1 MPNNKT
7 PNAPRPPLPR
17 PRRPANGQR
26 YPPNNNQA
34 LPRQVRKRAIRNVN
48 KQVKS
53 RYGTEQTLAMTIALP
68 HQATVLRMPTT
79 DAPRT
84 GAVKLRDQL
93 TVSIS
98 NSAPPKFNN
107 GDMLAAFYGQPGRLA
122 MIWDDLKGGIY
133 KLRFPSLALS
143 LSTDQ
148 YWYWLVGSTG
158 GSVSMSNPMAVDAI
172 NHFSSGQTHGAQL
185 PIALSASRTFIF
197 MNTNDVLTF
206 GTSVG
211 ASTLVGTV
219 SFSIYRW
226 KAENSPPVHQ
236 TTTSATLVFGGLP
249 NNGVLFQASAPGH
262 YAVEME
268 STNITAGSSST
279 SLGVIVLL
287 TTSTAPGW
295 QHIHMGELDAI
306 ANGDSQLGEDTRV
319 VASSMLMTN
328 TSALLARQGTVLAAR
343 LRGIDAFDVT
353 PAALAKSDEKYAGD
367 AAKGVYT
374 FLEFSNEREKFRSC
388 VIAETSMSYS
398 LDIDDYCHFVQI
410 TCPQVATA
418 SNTFTVSFDNI
429 LEFKTDSARYSKS
442 VANLSYG
449 DLILARRC
457 INSNPE
463 WFFEN
468 PQHMAAL
475 YNWILS
481 HASAAVRGAR
491 RYAGPIAGAAT
502 AIDPSRAPL
511 YQLLGKMLQ
520 E

>member
-1 MPNNKT
+1 
-7 PNAPRPPLPR
+7 
-17 PRRPANGQR
+17 
-26 YPPNNNQA
+26 
-34 LPRQVRKRAIRNVN
+34 
-48 KQVKS
+48 
-53 RYGTEQTLAMTIALP
+53 
-68 HQATVLRMPTT
+68 
-79 DAPRT
+79 
-84 GAVKLRDQL
+84 
-93 TVSIS
+93 
-98 NSAPPKFNN
+98 
-107 GDMLAAFYGQPGRLA
+107 
-122 MIWDDLKGGIY
+122 
-133 KLRFPSLALS
+133 
-143 LSTDQ
+143 
-148 YWYWLVGSTG
+148 
-158 GSVSMSNPMAVDAI
+158 
-172 NHFSSGQTHGAQL
+172 
-185 PIALSASRTFIF
+185 
-197 MNTNDVLTF
+197 
-206 GTSVG
+206 
-211 ASTLVGTV
+211 
-219 SFSIYRW
+219 
-226 KAENSPPVHQ
+226 
-236 TTTSATLVFGGLP
+236 
-249 NNGVLFQASAPGH
+249 
-262 YAVEME
+262 
-268 STNITAGSSST
+268 
-279 SLGVIVLL
+279 
-287 TTSTAPGW
+287 
-295 QHIHMGELDAI
+295 MGELDAI

-398 LDIDDYCHFVQI
+398 LDIDDYCHFIQI